1 MILSIYKQFTTLN
14 NELMTYLNELISGD
28 LKSKDNVISR
38 LNDILNNIEEVKYKS
53 DNIMELESDMDKVNN
68 LRYSIMNSLF
78 LLSDL
83 LHFYKINEVDRF
95 KMRAVNYINHNSKL
109 QLSKE
114 RDGGF

>member
-14 NELMTYLNELISGD
+14 SELMNYLNELISED
-28 LKSKDNVISR
+28 LKSKDDAVSR
-38 LNDILNNIEEVKYKS
+38 LNDILKNIEELKYQS
-53 DNIMELESDMDKVNN
+53 DNIVDLESDIDKVNN

-95 KMRAVNYINHNSKL
+95 KMRAVNYINHNSKPEFL
-109 QLSKE
+109 
-114 RDGGF
+114 R